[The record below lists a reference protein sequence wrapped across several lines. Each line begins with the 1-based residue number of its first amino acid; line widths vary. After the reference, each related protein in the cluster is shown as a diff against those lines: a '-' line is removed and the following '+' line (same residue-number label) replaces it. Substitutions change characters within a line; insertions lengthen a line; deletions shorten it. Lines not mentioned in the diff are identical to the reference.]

1 MADKKISQLT
11 AATVPLAGTEVL
23 PVVQGGSTVKVAVSD
38 LTAGRNTA
46 VAGLTATPSG
56 AYQSVGIGAGSTYGI
71 ISFNGAFGVNS
82 SIGIA
87 GGANGDNAT
96 YLLSPSNIYGRIGSS
111 NITNTSSTG
120 FTVVGDIYATG
131 NFVVGTAGKGITTG
145 GSIALN
151 FGTNSTV
158 TQMALYP
165 SGQLALNT
173 ATLSTG
179 FFTIDTTALPGI
191 DLFRSDSSAN
201 YEAVRFRDTTNA
213 NTYGSLGWD
222 SSGLRLNG
230 NAGTLYLSSSGNER
244 LIVKPNGQVRFIPLA
259 AAPSGAETG
268 DVYYDSGT
276 NKLYCYNGSGWQ
288 ALF

>member
-87 GGANGDNAT
+87 GGANGDNAA

-120 FTVVGDIYATG
+120 FTVVGDMYATN
-131 NFVVGTAGKGITTG
+131 NFVVGTAGKGID
-145 GSIALN
+145 
-151 FGTNSTV
+151 F
-158 TQMALYP
+158 
-165 SGQLALNT
+165 
-173 ATLSTG
+173 
-179 FFTIDTTALPGI
+179 
-191 DLFRSDSSAN
+191 SAN
-201 YEAVRFRDTTNA
+201 ANAPGMTSEVLTWYEEGNWTPSVAATSGTITTLGAVSGTYTRIGRRVFVTFSVAITTNGTGTQAVRVSDLPFAISGFGSGSGRENGVNGYMIQSA
-213 NTYGSLGWD
+213 GFNGNTYFDLLTA
-222 SSGLRLNG
+222 SGGYPGGDGYLLQG
-230 NAGTLYLSSSGNER
+230 FIEYNA
-244 LIVKPNGQVRFIPLA
+244 
-259 AAPSGAETG
+259 
-268 DVYYDSGT
+268 
-276 NKLYCYNGSGWQ
+276 
-288 ALF
+288 